1 MERKEKDFDVFSLKR
16 LCKFPLIRRDK
27 KGQESGPVQMTYQLK
42 KALFGPCDPFPV
54 MEIENGKRPFKVP
67 GLDLF
72 CSGRYT
78 GLTNQMASPF
88 FLTKLTR
95 RFPMGLPRTYVWFRA
110 QLLCLDVIDRLV
122 PQEGKILDIG
132 CGFGI
137 VTLSLA
143 LGSPKRELIGFELD
157 PKRIRL
163 ARNAA
168 AGLPQVSFEERD
180 FSTDPSLPD
189 GVDAI
194 VMIDLLHHVPFQ
206 VQEKLLD
213 QCALHLRQGGSL
225 CIREIDTTPK
235 RKFYWNLLHDKIVTG
250 NQSLYFRPS
259 EEFQKQLERRGLSV
273 RRWSHPHPL
282 YPFVFLLGTKQNG

>member
-1 MERKEKDFDVFSLKR
+1 MISPPLLRNLTSR
-16 LCKFPLIRRDK
+16 FPLLWPRIYTWLRIK
-27 KGQESGPVQMTYQLK
+27 LIP
-42 KALFGPCDPFPV
+42 
-54 MEIENGKRPFKVP
+54 
-67 GLDLF
+67 LDI
-72 CSGRYT
+72 
-78 GLTNQMASPF
+78 
-88 FLTKLTR
+88 
-95 RFPMGLPRTYVWFRA
+95 
-110 QLLCLDVIDRLV
+110 LDGLV

-235 RKFYWNLLHDKIVTG
+235 RKFYWNLLHDKIMTG

-259 EEFQKQLERRGLSV
+259 EEFQKQLERRGLTV

-282 YPFVFLLGTKQNG
+282 YPFVFLLATKQSG